1 MSTDYSKL
9 TTTETAGFS
18 LIAPAMETFID
29 QERVSG
35 VLTLLAKQGEVVHC
49 QAQGYAD
56 VETQTP
62 IQLDTLFRIYSMT
75 KPITAV
81 AVMIL
86 FERGLFSLDDPIAKY
101 LPYFSDMKV
110 HTAQGPVTAKS
121 PITIRQLLTHS
132 SGLTYSMMFDEPAVS
147 AAYDELRLNEVRA
160 RLSWSLEEHV
170 KKLAEQ
176 PLVAH
181 PGTAWRYSEAMSV
194 LARLVEV
201 VSEKTYR
208 TFMLDEIFTP
218 LGMIDTDYCVP
229 EEKLPRLA
237 TLYERGPKGQSYQ
250 VAAEGYGGDYSRAP
264 LLEAGGAGLVSTA
277 ADYLRFAQMLLNE
290 GVLDGQRLLSPTSIK
305 AIMSDQFDGTFD
317 KKAPR
322 ITIIPTKG
330 MGFGF
335 CGYVSPKGDYG
346 WGGWASTSFWVDP
359 KNQVAGLML
368 TQLIPEPTETL
379 GVMERFRE
387 LSYEALSSHS

>member
-9 TTTETAGFS
+9 ITTETTSFS
-18 LIAPAMETFID
+18 NIAPAMQTFIN

-35 VLTLLAKQGEVVHC
+35 VLTLVAKQGKVVHC
-49 QAQGYAD
+49 QTQGYAD
-56 VETQTP
+56 VESQTP

-86 FERGLFSLDDPIAKY
+86 CERGLFSLDDPIANF
-101 LPYFSDMKV
+101 LPCFADMTV
-110 HTAQGPVTAKS
+110 HTAKGVVAAES
-121 PITIRQLLTHS
+121 PINIRQLLTHS
-132 SGLTYSMMFDEPAVS
+132 SGLTYSMMFDEPAVT
-147 AAYDELRLNEVRA
+147 AAYDALRLNEVRA
-160 RLSWSLEEHV
+160 RLSWDLEEHV
-170 KKLAEQ
+170 KMLAEQ
-176 PLVAH
+176 PLLAQ

-201 VSEKTYR
+201 VSGKNYR
-208 TFMLDEIFTP
+208 AFMREEIFTP
-218 LGMIDTDYCVP
+218 LGMTDTDYYVP
-229 EEKLPRLA
+229 EEKLSRLA
-237 TLYERGPKGQSYQ
+237 TLYERGPKGQGYQ
-250 VAAEGYGGDYSRAP
+250 EANEGYGGDYSKAP

-277 ADYLRFAQMLLNE
+277 ADYLCFAQMLLN
-290 GVLDGQRLLSPTSIK
+290 GGDLNGQRILEPTSVK
-305 AIMSDQFDGTFD
+305 AIMSDQFAGTFD

-359 KNQVAGLML
+359 KNQVAGIML

-387 LSYEALSSHS
+387 LSYEALDI